1 MEKSTDKELMN
12 LVLKKNSRA
21 FQILYQRYEMAIF
34 NFIFRYT
41 SSREIA
47 QDLLQETFTRV
58 WFAAHLFDYKGGNFR
73 GWLYTIAL
81 NTTRNEMSKKRYTYQ
96 YLDVSEIKGKQEPVH
111 PENERPDSKM
121 ENLDL
126 KEKIEQALENLK
138 PHFREIIILKHFQQL
153 KFREIAEITKTP
165 ESTLKARFHR
175 GIEQL
180 KKHLEPMEFSDAA

>member
-1 MEKSTDKELMN
+1 VSLCVSVSLCMHMCFSVCLSVC
-12 LVLKKNSRA
+12 LSPCC
-21 FQILYQRYEMAIF
+21 QCIF
-34 NFIFRYT
+34 
-41 SSREIA
+41 
-47 QDLLQETFTRV
+47 
-58 WFAAHLFDYKGGNFR
+58 
-73 GWLYTIAL
+73 
-81 NTTRNEMSKKRYTYQ
+81 
-96 YLDVSEIKGKQEPVH
+96 VSLSQWEQEPAH
-111 PENERPDSKM
+111 PEAEQPDSKM

-180 KKHLEPMEFSDAA
+180 KKHLDPMEFSDAA